1 MTMRKLWQMLAHN
14 NGQTVNFSAIGN
26 SLNVSNVTIKNY
38 IVLLSATFMVL
49 VLPPYIA
56 NTGKRLVK
64 APKVYIE
71 DTGIINALL
80 GLTNFEQISGHPV
93 FGSLWETIVL
103 INLKGYF
110 PMCNFFFYRTTNGSE
125 IDIIV
130 EYSARI
136 FAIECKA
143 TLSPTISR
151 GTYTALEDLKPEN
164 TLVISPVDKGWPMNK
179 NIQVV
184 SLKEAIHYLTK
195 YLPSVQV

>member
-1 MTMRKLWQMLAHN
+1 MA
-14 NGQTVNFSAIGN
+14 
-26 SLNVSNVTIKNY
+26 Y